1 MTSSTILL
9 RQIHPNF
16 LEEGI
21 HSSQAFIPKTTDK
34 GQLSV
39 YDGDQIIPSQAYAH
53 YTDTLNLA
61 SGGVWAVTK
70 EEADQVGTIAEP
82 DPLPDF
88 EAHSILNFNNLPESS
103 NRAWR
108 KAAKKLKGF
117 ALEKGCL
124 HEAS

>member
-1 MTSSTILL
+1 MTSSTLLL

-21 HSSQAFIPKTTDK
+21 PSSQAFIPKPNDEGK
-34 GQLSV
+34 LSV
-39 YDGDQIIPSQAYAH
+39 YDSDQISPSQAYTH
-53 YTDTLNLA
+53 YSESLNLA
-61 SGGVWAVTK
+61 SGGVWGVTK
-70 EEADQVGTIAEP
+70 EEADHVGTIAEP

-88 EAHSILNFNNLPESS
+88 DAHSILDFNRLPESS

-124 HEAS
+124 HEVS